1 MCFAHNIIFRTL
13 NAIALQYA
21 QLTLPT
27 DISDFLVY
35 CQCFH
40 EAVHEHH
47 HHEETDFF
55 PVIEAY
61 TGEKGIM
68 DTNLEQH
75 HAFEE
80 GLKRFGEYVYSVK
93 AEEWDR
99 ERFKGL
105 LDSFLP
111 ALTTHLREE
120 IQTLL
125 DLDKYGGEKL
135 KKAFS
140 DMEKKILNGPL
151 DAVCFTLPLCK
162 WRDDGDSANEI

>member
-1 MCFAHNIIFRTL
+1 
-13 NAIALQYA
+13 
-21 QLTLPT
+21 
-27 DISDFLVY
+27 
-35 CQCFH
+35 
-40 EAVHEHH
+40 
-47 HHEETDFF
+47 
-55 PVIEAY
+55 
-61 TGEKGIM
+61 M

-99 ERFKGL
+99 GRFKGL

-135 KKAFS
+135 RKAFD
-140 DMEKKILNGPL
+140 DMEKKILKGPL
-151 DAVCFTLPLCK
+151 DAVCFTVPFCK
-162 WRDDGDSANEI
+162 WRDVGDGANET